1 MISLTI
7 SRSDA
12 LIAVNSFF
20 MSLHLPEQGSPDAL
34 LFLSFFLFQPLC
46 VLVKL
51 EIGVTVPGCLYF
63 HLFQDINRGFYHS
76 RTNIRKKTFLSSTEY
91 PFFGGYV
98 TAKQIPTHI
107 AQAEC
112 E

>member
-1 MISLTI
+1 MHYFSYH
-7 SRSDA
+7 
-12 LIAVNSFF
+12 FF
-20 MSLHLPEQGSPDAL
+20 SSNHSV
-34 LFLSFFLFQPLC
+34 

-76 RTNIRKKTFLSSTEY
+76 RTNIRKKTFLSSTEH